1 MKKRSL
7 VWLIAVIFF
16 WNFIIST
23 VNVYAENYEV
33 NSSTDD
39 EKIIIENNESGIP
52 DKILYDKL
60 LRAFDEQ
67 GIGTVSY
74 THLTLPTKLEV

>member
-33 NSSTDD
+33 NSSADD
-39 EKIIIENNESGIP
+39 EEIIIENNEVYFGQNI
-52 DKILYDKL
+52 I
-60 LRAFDEQ
+60 R
-67 GIGTVSY
+67 
-74 THLTLPTKLEV
+74 

>member
-33 NSSTDD
+33 FFASLFCIKLQKVFVGCCTY
-39 EKIIIENNESGIP
+39 
-52 DKILYDKL
+52 IL
-60 LRAFDEQ
+60 
-67 GIGTVSY
+67 
-74 THLTLPTKLEV
+74 